1 MFLKHGKILWFNT
14 TISSLTLDL
23 CFTVPEENNNGFILI
38 SANGGLNQQRVAVCN
53 AVVVAAL
60 LNATLVLPRFLYSS
74 VWKDTSQFGDIYQ
87 EDYFVNYMKS
97 DVHIVKDL
105 PPHLQSLDLEAIGSQ
120 ITDMDISK
128 EAAPSEFIKAVL
140 PILQQNGVVHFLG
153 FGNRLGFDSVP
164 VHLQVTHTVHLPRSS
179 HLSR

>member
-74 VWKDTSQFGDIYQ
+74 VWKDTRL
-87 EDYFVNYMKS
+87 E
-97 DVHIVKDL
+97 
-105 PPHLQSLDLEAIGSQ
+105 LQL
-120 ITDMDISK
+120 
-128 EAAPSEFIKAVL
+128 
-140 PILQQNGVVHFLG
+140 
-153 FGNRLGFDSVP
+153 
-164 VHLQVTHTVHLPRSS
+164 
-179 HLSR
+179 